1 MSKDRYPLRREKKKS
16 PVFLPLRI
24 RNLEEKYFSGVLFV
38 FLDLGF
44 LCLLVNWTG
53 LTGCFDV
60 SIEFEEFLFGCVDEK
75 IGLVVLTVDWR
86 ELKLDFG
93 VSRIG
98 DI

>member
-1 MSKDRYPLRREKKKS
+1 M
-16 PVFLPLRI
+16 
-24 RNLEEKYFSGVLFV
+24 
-38 FLDLGF
+38 
-44 LCLLVNWTG
+44 NWTG

-93 VSRIG
+93 FSRIG